1 MTAANDRVLS
11 VESVG
16 ALARQSHRRSRT
28 AGPDFVKLSKAVG
41 SFQKVLKHLHDE
53 VQDADSLLNQ
63 PGPSNHDGPNGV
75 YLEELTRLVKE
86 SDYTLKQ
93 VNTIIEKYGG
103 ASTVSDGVG
112 SDSRDPSKARDEDP
126 TEKALKVDLVRERV
140 VSQKAKLDNFLDTVQ
155 LNNPSKVHHAL
166 VKSDNTAQ
174 MEDIKNKVDAVANR
188 LFQKRRGSPVGEVQE
203 ELWQEFRT
211 ELENEGFSP
220 GVLRN
225 NKEVLR
231 AYIRE
236 LESHEAFEDGAP
248 PSVRGLLEW
257 GTQPP
262 IGDGSASSSYPMPN
276 LDPRPNHGDGPVSNE
291 GRRRVPNSDTEKAL
305 EVHRHLQPP
314 AFSNRSSHL
323 SYDFCTSSESSDSE
337 SSPVPQTALISTR
350 DIFTLDLYEAN
361 KMPGRLGPRG
371 PPPNYNLSPGTSPG
385 NRYLPPGV
393 QPLQVPGADAVSYD
407 GQYSRPPRYVSASS
421 QLPPPYSR
429 ALSPSSSTVTPP
441 PPYTS
446 QVSLSAPHAG
456 NDLLHHHH
464 QQQQARQ
471 HSNLAPDGRGK
482 QIPLDATWTRIKRSL
497 VSPVVLERAGVRYE
511 ARPTFVAV
519 LGKLSPEQ
527 IAEYARQTAEVR
539 NARSPSRA
547 PSEIYDSP
555 NRARPR
561 GYPEG
566 RRMRGSGGARI
577 RSNNNPP
584 QQAHWDDGDSS
595 DDQRDYRQEAT
606 RAAKYIPR
614 DYTPDKYRPDD
625 RATRAHP
632 IIVSPPDSGYGEGA
646 SRVSPSATVEPKP
659 ILKQN
664 HVRFN
669 DGPRD
674 ISPGYYTDRSHREK
688 GRRRSERDNHDR
700 DVRARDDRSGDR
712 DNRAREQRER
722 ERERERERDR
732 PRRGSSR
739 DRERERERERE
750 RRNRQYTDRDRD
762 RDRYNRD
769 NSNNN
774 NNNRYRDRSREDER
788 STLRKSHWK
797 ETAGAIGVGGAA
809 ATLLSVLTDAVQYL

>member
-1 MTAANDRVLS
+1 MTVANDRVLR
-11 VESVG
+11 VESVD
-16 ALARQSHRRSRT
+16 ALAQQLYRRSRT
-28 AGPDFVKLSKAVG
+28 AGPDFSKLSKAVG
-41 SFQKVLKHLHDE
+41 SLQRVLKHLRDE

-63 PGPSNHDGPNGV
+63 PGSANHDSPNGV
-75 YLEELTRLVKE
+75 YHEELTRLVQE
-86 SDYTLKQ
+86 SDYTIKQ

-103 ASTVSDGVG
+103 ASAVSNGMG
-112 SDSRDPSKARDEDP
+112 AESRDSSRTPDEDP
-126 TEKALKVDLVRERV
+126 TEKALKIDLVRERV
-140 VSQKAKLDNFLDTVQ
+140 VSQKAKLVNFLDMVQ
-155 LNNPSKVHHAL
+155 LHNPSKVHHSL
-166 VKSDNTAQ
+166 LKLDNNSQ
-174 MEDIKNKVDAVANR
+174 MEDIKNKVDIVANR
-188 LFQKRRGSPVGEVQE
+188 LFQKRRGSPVGEHQE
-203 ELWQEFRT
+203 ELWQEFKT
-211 ELENEGFSP
+211 ELENEGFSSD
-220 GVLRN
+220 VLRN

-236 LESHEAFEDGAP
+236 LESHKAPQDGTP

-262 IGDGSASSSYPMPN
+262 MGEQGASSSYPVPN
-276 LDPRPNHGDGPVSNE
+276 PDPRPNHGDAPISNE
-291 GRRRVPNSDTEKAL
+291 GRRRIPTSDTEKPL
-305 EVHRHLQPP
+305 QVHRHLQPP
-314 AFSNRSSHL
+314 AISNHSSHL
-323 SYDFCTSSESSDSE
+323 SYDYCTSSESSDSE
-337 SSPVPQTALISTR
+337 SSPVSQTALISTR
-350 DIFTLDLYEAN
+350 DILTLDLYEAN
-361 KMPGRLGPRG
+361 KMPGRLGSRG

-393 QPLQVPGADAVSYD
+393 QPLQIPGADAISYD
-407 GQYSRPPRYVSASS
+407 GQYSRPSRYASPSS
-421 QLPPPYSR
+421 QFPPPYTR
-429 ALSPSSSTVTPP
+429 TLSPSSSTVTPP

-456 NDLLHHHH
+456 NDLSYHQH

-539 NARSPSRA
+539 NARGPSNA
-547 PSEIYDSP
+547 PSEIYEPP

-566 RRMRGSGGARI
+566 RRMRGGGGARI

-584 QQAHWDDGDSS
+584 QPAHWDDGDSS
-595 DDQRDYRQEAT
+595 DDQRDYRQEAART
-606 RAAKYIPR
+606 KYIPR
-614 DYTPDKYRPDD
+614 GYTPDKYRPDD
-625 RATRAHP
+625 KGARAHP
-632 IIVSPPDSGYGEGA
+632 IIISPPDSGYGEG

-688 GRRRSERDNHDR
+688 GRRRSERDNQDR
-700 DVRARDDRSGDR
+700 DGRARDDRSGDR
-712 DNRAREQRER
+712 DSRAREQ
-722 ERERERERDR
+722 
-732 PRRGSSR
+732 
-739 DRERERERERE
+739 RERERE

-762 RDRYNRD
+762 RDRYSRE
-769 NSNNN
+769 NSNG
-774 NNNRYRDRSREDER
+774 NRYRDRSREDDR
-788 STLRKSHWK
+788 SALRKSHWK